1 MPKNSS
7 MYSEIF
13 QDAKKLLNIIRYFP
27 GYLKIPQYIPKFSRM
42 PDTAGQSNCD
52 CRRDVGGGGRGG
64 GADNAR
70 LLDRILPTAIH
81 TYQVCMQF
89 RLTNYIFLKFRVW

>member
-1 MPKNSS
+1 
-7 MYSEIF
+7 
-13 QDAKKLLNIIRYFP
+13 
-27 GYLKIPQYIPKFSRM
+27 M

-89 RLTNYIFLKFRVW
+89 RLTNYNFLKFQVRRYFKTTKSSKDYSVDNVQ